1 MGNED
6 RDRASG
12 DDHGARV
19 LLVEDDPDLSKMMTR
34 LLSSD
39 GHRVVAVADG
49 EAALEACAAEM
60 PKVIVAD
67 LMLPKMDGEEFLLQ
81 LRRQYADARSIP
93 VILVTASAIREE
105 VAARAEVAASL
116 AKPFDTDELRM
127 LVRDF
132 LSPPTHPPSRE

>member
-1 MGNED
+1 MGNEIHNGATQD
-6 RDRASG
+6 TTR
-12 DDHGARV
+12 GARV

-34 LLSSD
+34 LLSAD
-39 GHRVVAVADG
+39 GHRVVAVSDG
-49 EAALEACAAEM
+49 EAALQACAEEM

-81 LRRQYADARSIP
+81 LRRRYAEAIRIP

-116 AKPFDTDELRM
+116 AKPFDTDELRL

-132 LSPPTHPPSRE
+132 LSPSTS